1 MPLGALANDTSYV
14 SFGCVRNAP
23 DRLSTVFFMPALRA
37 AAPPAGIESD
47 QNVMLCGPPVTFVKR
62 TVAPAGMVIELG
74 SNAARVLPLPVIFT
88 STTGPV
94 DVAAAPGAAG
104 GALCIW
110 DWFWSLPFL
119 PQASAPMATTVV
131 SKAKRIAGLLRTWA
145 ENWGRVSLVVSL
157 VNCFTIAVNIDEAS
171 QNGSP
176 TEALASEPMRTP
188 IALFILVQLSLCSI
202 AAQSWTT
209 QLGITGG
216 VVRQKPAGTGQRD
229 YIDRWEIPS
238 SGAIQASLFFVRP
251 ITKRLALE
259 SNLAASYAKF
269 LETGGLVPRTSASDI
284 HLIVRADIAL
294 TAGAYVA
301 FGPMLRRRQVDSVH
315 AMQTGLLG
323 AIGYQH
329 EIGRILNGRIEAQWL
344 TQRNSGS
351 IEPSNVYALLFGFS
365 RLLSSSPE
373 PSTRAQKPF
382 TPWRLRVGA
391 AGGYARSHLYGTF
404 SGFYV
409 DAWESDV
416 DLPGSTTAP
425 PPLFVDAPLG
435 GRFALEFGVNAQ
447 RLQEQG
453 TTRFDGHF
461 APRLNVALY
470 RGLYAAAG
478 GNLRYLAQTGA
489 KSFALAGA
497 NVATGYRFP
506 VVRSLEGRVD
516 ISYTVF
522 KERRDFPFVE
532 NTVAAMLGV
541 AMALR

>member
-1 MPLGALANDTSYV
+1 
-14 SFGCVRNAP
+14 
-23 DRLSTVFFMPALRA
+23 
-37 AAPPAGIESD
+37 
-47 QNVMLCGPPVTFVKR
+47 
-62 TVAPAGMVIELG
+62 
-74 SNAARVLPLPVIFT
+74 
-88 STTGPV
+88 
-94 DVAAAPGAAG
+94 
-104 GALCIW
+104 
-110 DWFWSLPFL
+110 
-119 PQASAPMATTVV
+119 
-131 SKAKRIAGLLRTWA
+131 
-145 ENWGRVSLVVSL
+145 
-157 VNCFTIAVNIDEAS
+157 
-171 QNGSP
+171 
-176 TEALASEPMRTP
+176 MRTP

-269 LETGGLVPRTSASDI
+269 METRGLVPRTSASDI
-284 HLIVRADIAL
+284 RLIVRADIAL

-315 AMQTGLLG
+315 AMQTGLLA

-344 TQRNSGS
+344 TQRKSES

-373 PSTRAQKPF
+373 PSTRPEKPF
-382 TPWRLRVGA
+382 TPWRLQVGA

-416 DLPGSTTAP
+416 DLPGSTTAA

-478 GNLRYLAQTGA
+478 GNLRYLEQTGA
-489 KSFALAGA
+489 KGFALAGA

-506 VVRSLEGRVD
+506 VVRPLEGRVD

-522 KERRDFPFVE
+522 KERNDFPFAE
-532 NTVAAMLGV
+532 NTVAVMLGV